1 LNVFGTASSVLKA
14 EVVNWQAGDI
24 ALEQRSG
31 VINFISTFGGAMSFN
46 IKNNLYLSAFLLL
59 AGSAAQA
66 TTLYVNCGA
75 KTGLTTINAAINVA
89 QHLESRDPTT
99 INVSGACRENILVQ
113 NMDRVTISAINGA
126 SITDASGGTHEVI
139 DVLNSRSFTLNGF
152 TIVATCPSSCL
163 TGAGAD
169 GISCYYGSDCLLIN
183 NTVSGAGNGAGIGV
197 YSLSKAIVQGG
208 LLQNNWAGLFTNDSG
223 QMFALGV
230 TTENNAYG
238 MYMNRGGT
246 VSFRAGADG
255 VTPTVIS
262 HNSAQG
268 IFADIGATVV
278 LKAPA
283 DVSNNGIEGIF
294 LGLGAKLFAGGG
306 TSGVVSMTSNGSPG
320 VRLKDLAIA
329 QFGGNAQITGN
340 KLPNVWC
347 DAATAVTS
355 NAIAAAGGSANTN
368 CNN

>member
-1 LNVFGTASSVLKA
+1 MV
-14 EVVNWQAGDI
+14 
-24 ALEQRSG
+24 
-31 VINFISTFGGAMSFN
+31 
-46 IKNNLYLSAFLLL
+46 
-59 AGSAAQA
+59 GSAAQA

-75 KTGLTTINAAINVA
+75 KTGLTTINAAINAA
-89 QHLESRDPTT
+89 QHSESRSPTT

-113 NMDRVTISAINGA
+113 NMDRVTINALNGA
-126 SITDASGGTHEVI
+126 SITDASDGAHEVI
-139 DVLNSRSFTLNGF
+139 DILNSKSFTLNGF

-163 TGAGAD
+163 TGAGTD

-183 NTVSGAGNGAGIGV
+183 NTVSGAENGAGIGV

-208 LLQNNWAGLFTNDSG
+208 LLRNNWAGLFTNDSG

-230 TTENNAYG
+230 TSENNSYG

-246 VSFRAGADG
+246 ISFRAGADG

-262 HNSAQG
+262 HNSVQG

-283 DVSNNGIEGIF
+283 DVSDNGAEGIF

-306 TSGVVSMTSNGSPG
+306 AVGVVSMTGNGSAG
-320 VRLKDLAIA
+320 VRLRDLAIA
-329 QFGGNAQITGN
+329 LFGRSAQVTGN

-355 NAIAAAGGSANTN
+355 NAIAAAGGAADTN
-368 CNN
+368 CTN